1 MDAHIFR
8 LNRSVK
14 CKRQINNTH
23 NLHDLGYEDIRTF
36 DCKKVGTMD
45 QILYQIKVMGWC
57 DVEEERKDE

>member
-45 QILYQIKVMGWC
+45 QILYQIKVMG
-57 DVEEERKDE
+57 